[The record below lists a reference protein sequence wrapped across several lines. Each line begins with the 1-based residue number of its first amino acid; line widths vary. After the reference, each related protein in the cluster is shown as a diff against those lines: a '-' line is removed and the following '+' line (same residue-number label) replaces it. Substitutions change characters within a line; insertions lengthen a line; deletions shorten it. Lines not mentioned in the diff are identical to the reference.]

1 MKSQAFS
8 PFLLNFIFAIIG
20 RGGEEGGRPRR
31 VEGGKEG
38 RKGRKE
44 REEGDREKVLN
55 SM

>member
-20 RGGEEGGRPRR
+20 RGGEEGGR